1 MQSPPTVP
9 SATDHTEPV
18 RRRNWAGGPGRSW
31 ARTRRAITQVENSDP
46 KCANKANAVSKQSQP
61 AKIQIK
67 QYSKMNSARRGS
79 KSCGALP

>member
-1 MQSPPTVP
+1 M
-9 SATDHTEPV
+9 AKL
-18 RRRNWAGGPGRSW
+18 
-31 ARTRRAITQVENSDP
+31 RRAITQVENSDP

-61 AKIQIK
+61 AKIQVK